1 MVDRVYAGLLNGAFV
16 IRVSRPGK
24 DVRSTNPDDF
34 LLREDSITMRP
45 SPYSGYID
53 VGVGGTYDIGIG
65 GFSANPFIMLSCN
78 DGSLPQT
85 FNYYGKVVGT
95 TFSTLRIF
103 NKGGA
108 RRIFY
113 NIYGNTY

>member
-1 MVDRVYAGLLNGAFV
+1 MVDRVFMGRLSGAFV

-24 DVRSTNPDDF
+24 DIRSTNDDDF
-34 LLREDSITMRP
+34 LFKEDSISMRP

-53 VGVGGTYDIGIG
+53 AGTGTYDIGIG
-65 GFSANPFIMLSCN
+65 GFIANPLILLRCS
-78 DGSLPQT
+78 DGTLAQT